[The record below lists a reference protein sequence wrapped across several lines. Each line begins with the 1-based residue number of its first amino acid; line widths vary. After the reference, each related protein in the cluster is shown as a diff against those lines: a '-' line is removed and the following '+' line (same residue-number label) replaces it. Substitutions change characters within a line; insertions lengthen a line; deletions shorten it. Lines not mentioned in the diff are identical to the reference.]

1 MMLSTSIDHANISLI
16 SIYSPKRG
24 GSLKTVSRVSIAS

>member
-1 MMLSTSIDHANISLI
+1 MILSDSIHHANISLI

-24 GSLKTVSRVSIAS
+24 GSLKTVSRVSVAS

>member
-1 MMLSTSIDHANISLI
+1 MILSTSIDHANISLI

-24 GSLKTVSRVSIAS
+24 DSLKTVSRVYTAS